1 MTGRSRLLG
10 LALAVLAVTAG
21 CTTGGDQQTVVAV
34 TVTVGVSPASPSAS
48 ASAAP
53 GGTTRPSPTAGPT
66 TPASSPSTR
75 PPASSTSPPVKP
87 VPPQAYATAAD
98 VAAAQK
104 AVAAMTTAERAG
116 AVVMASSSEVVGTD
130 LVGRLHLGG
139 VILMGSNGVVDGT
152 SDGTPEQVTQVTARL
167 QQQNQGAAPLLIG
180 TDQEYGEVTRL
191 EHGFTSFPG
200 ASELAAIPDTA
211 TAVTMTE
218 RVAAAAAAEMLAVGI
233 NVDFAPDA
241 DVLPEEGASSIGDRS
256 YGSDPGRVGRLV
268 TAAVTGYQKA
278 GLPATLKHF
287 PGIGSLAADTH
298 EELPTLDEG
307 CQQWA
312 ERDRVPMAAGVKA
325 GAALAMTGHVRFPE
339 AGNTERPASVDK
351 SVVTGLLRGRGQEGC
366 PGLGFTGVTVTDSLQ
381 MVPIANRYDSGE
393 AAVAALLAGQDL
405 LLMPV
410 DPAKAVA
417 GITAAVKAGTLPE
430 QRLIDAATRVYALR
444 LAVARTKR
452 PSMSVISSPAHQ
464 ELADEVRSLAG

>member
-34 TVTVGVSPASPSAS
+34 TVTVGVTPSSAS

-53 GGTTRPSPTAGPT
+53 SGTTLRSPTAGPT
-66 TPASSPSTR
+66 ASSLSTR
-75 PPASSTSPPVKP
+75 PPASSTSSPVKP
-87 VPPQAYATAAD
+87 VPPQAYATPAD

-104 AVAAMTTAERAG
+104 AVAAMSTAQRAG
-116 AVVMASSSEVVGTD
+116 AVVMASSSEVVDTD
-130 LVGRLHLGG
+130 LVSRLHLGG

-152 SDGTPEQVTQVTARL
+152 SDGTPEQVAQVAARL
-167 QQQNQGAAPLLIG
+167 QRQNQAAAPLLIG

-191 EHGFTSFPG
+191 EHGFTTFPG

-298 EELPTLDEG
+298 EELPTLNEG

-312 ERDRVPMAAGVKA
+312 ERDRVPMAAGIKA
-325 GAALAMTGHVRFPE
+325 GAALAMTGHVRFPD